1 VHKSQRPDQKNKCN
15 LYVKNIPFQEGQ
27 DINEIEKSL
36 REKFEKFGMITSM
49 VLKIDKAHKKPFGF
63 IAFENHEDAAKALEA
78 MNNADVFGTGEKIYA
93 GWG

>member
-1 VHKSQRPDQKNKCN
+1 
-15 LYVKNIPFQEGQ
+15 
-27 DINEIEKSL
+27 
-36 REKFEKFGMITSM
+36 MITSM

-78 MNNADVFGTGEKIYA
+78 MNNADLFGTGEKIYA